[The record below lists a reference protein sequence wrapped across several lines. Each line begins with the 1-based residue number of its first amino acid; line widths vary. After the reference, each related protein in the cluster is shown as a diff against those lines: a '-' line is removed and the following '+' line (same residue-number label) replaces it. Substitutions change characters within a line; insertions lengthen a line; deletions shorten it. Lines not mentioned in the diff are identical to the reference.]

1 MARIDPYRATFA
13 KDLRPD
19 EDTHQQLLA
28 ILEAHPDW
36 YLLTYHQ
43 SHHDV
48 HGNFEQEETHIVAH
62 FVKER
67 FAIPLDRGD
76 DLRWALLSETTVRN
90 FGDQIEEVIV
100 DD

>member
-1 MARIDPYRATFA
+1 M
-13 KDLRPD
+13 
-19 EDTHQQLLA
+19 
-28 ILEAHPDW
+28 
-36 YLLTYHQ
+36 
-43 SHHDV
+43 
-48 HGNFEQEETHIVAH
+48 HGNFEQEQTHIIAH

-100 DD
+100 DG